1 MPMTKNSDINKLAD
15 QSDIVKTKSNTENFS
30 ELSDKDFQ
38 IGNTQPKIIKVLA
51 VIIGF
56 ILSFLLMAYWPFIFS
71 MDKLIINISGF
82 LYILMYI
89 GGMIFFFFWII
100 GNKRNRYTPNWENY
114 LIIPVLGTILC
125 GYHII
130 NQFASKDIEEIITPH
145 ACFFNSI
152 ICTIIFY
159 YIKVIHLNTMSRVD
173 DFFSKNSY
181 TYFTTR
187 VIEKHITTNKNAKYY
202 RFTVINSKLQKQTLE
217 INDYLSKNIE
227 NFYYNLKP
235 EKTVV
240 RLKIKQ
246 TLINHSEPLIKGF
259 KIVEDSQDA
268 TNAEILQI
276 IENKRIDQN
285 MEKDQEI
292 EEDNE
297 MKWGCTF
304 FITAGIEFLSSII
317 RKIGSVPD
325 SYLEVFHKWNYAY
338 IIIGI
343 IIAAIW
349 TLIPLIDSKKNGQK
363 KKYVILS
370 YRIPMDFSTVCILV
384 FATGN
389 LIIRIIGCF
398 V

>member
-1 MPMTKNSDINKLAD
+1 MTMTKESDINKLAD
-15 QSDIVKTKSNTENFS
+15 QSNIIKTKSNTEKFS
-30 ELSDKDFQ
+30 ELSDEDFQ

-51 VIIGF
+51 VTTGF
-56 ILSFLLMAYWPFIFS
+56 ILSFLLMAYWPFLFS
-71 MDKLIINISGF
+71 ILMDKLDINIPVF
-82 LYILMYI
+82 LRFLMMF
-89 GGMIFFFFWII
+89 GVMFFYAWWIMD
-100 GNKRNRYTPNWENY
+100 NKRNRFSPNWENY

-125 GYHII
+125 GYII
-130 NQFASKDIEEIITPH
+130 NKFASKGIEEMITPN
-145 ACFFNSI
+145 ACFIHSI

-159 YIKVIHLNTMSRVD
+159 YIKVIHLNTIARVD

-181 TYFTTR
+181 TYFTTK

-217 INDYLSKNIE
+217 INDYLSKNSE
-227 NFYYNLKP
+227 DFYCKLIP

-246 TLINHSEPLIKGF
+246 MLINHSEPLIKGF
-259 KIVEDSQDA
+259 EIADDSIGA

-276 IENKRIDQN
+276 IENKRIGQN

-292 EEDNE
+292 EDNE

-304 FITAGIEFLSSII
+304 LFTVGIVTLSQII
-317 RKIGSVPD
+317 KKLGSVPD
-325 SYLEVFHKWNYAY
+325 SYLEDFHKWNFAY

-349 TLIPLIDSKKNGQK
+349 TLKSLIDSKKSGK
-363 KKYVILS
+363 KKKFVILS
-370 YRIPMDFSTVCILV
+370 YRIPMDFSTACILV

>member
-1 MPMTKNSDINKLAD
+1 
-15 QSDIVKTKSNTENFS
+15 
-30 ELSDKDFQ
+30 
-38 IGNTQPKIIKVLA
+38 
-51 VIIGF
+51 
-56 ILSFLLMAYWPFIFS
+56 
-71 MDKLIINISGF
+71 MDKLDINIPVF
-82 LYILMYI
+82 LRFLMMF
-89 GGMIFFFFWII
+89 GVMFFYAWWIMD
-100 GNKRNRYTPNWENY
+100 NKRNRFSPNWENY

-159 YIKVIHLNTMSRVD
+159 YIKVIHLNTIARVD

-181 TYFTTR
+181 TYFTTK

-217 INDYLSKNIE
+217 INDYLSKNSE
-227 NFYYNLKP
+227 DFYCKLIP

-246 TLINHSEPLIKGF
+246 MLINHSEPLIKGF
-259 KIVEDSQDA
+259 EIADDSIGA

-276 IENKRIDQN
+276 IENKRIGQN

-292 EEDNE
+292 EDNE

-304 FITAGIEFLSSII
+304 LFTVGIVTLSQII
-317 RKIGSVPD
+317 KKLGSVPD
-325 SYLEVFHKWNYAY
+325 SYLEDFHKWNYAY

-349 TLIPLIDSKKNGQK
+349 TLIPLIDSKKNSQK